1 MVIISLP
8 YWAPISSDMEK
19 RIDPSSCLVVINPV
33 AGNVDLSLVENI
45 LNDRLQLPIDKRYLT
60 IGDDEEDQKAIID
73 LIRRLNAMMV
83 LIAGGD
89 GTISLVANAL
99 HRIDQQLPVVLWP
112 LGTGNVIAKE
122 MGYPLDWR
130 AMADQLADC
139 SFREVKLDA
148 MAIGDTLYLSHLS
161 MGYYA
166 QSLIDVQ
173 RKDKRRQG
181 VWAYL
186 QSFYHQIQGG
196 RSWRFDIE
204 IDGRS
209 YRKRASLIML
219 ANAGAIGIGGLRW
232 GSNISIS
239 DGRINVCV
247 IKTSTLAGYLRF
259 LLNTTTGRAENLESV
274 NYYQARKHIKV
285 QARKKKLYVRGDGEL
300 VGRQSMEVRILP
312 GHLRMWLPIP

>member
-1 MVIISLP
+1 
-8 YWAPISSDMEK
+8 MEK

-33 AGNVDLSLVENI
+33 AGNADLPLIEDF
-45 LNDRLQLPIDKRYLT
+45 LDDRLRLPADNRYLT
-60 IGDDEEDQKAIID
+60 SGDDDKDRQAIID
-73 LIRRLNAMMV
+73 HIRHRSPKVV

-99 HRIDQQLPVVLWP
+99 HQLAQQIPVVLWP

-122 MGYPLDWR
+122 LGYPLNWQ
-130 AMADQLADC
+130 AMAEQLADC
-139 SFREVKLDA
+139 RFRELRLDA
-148 MAIGDTLYLSHLS
+148 MAIGKTLYLSHLS

-166 QSLIDVQ
+166 QSLVDVQ
-173 RKDKRRQG
+173 RKDKRQQG

-186 QSFYHQIQGG
+186 RSFYHQIQRG

-239 DGRINVCV
+239 DGRVNVCV

-259 LLNTTTGRAENLESV
+259 LLNTTSGRAENLESV

-285 QARKKKLYVRGDGEL
+285 QARKKNLYVRGDGEL
-300 VGRQSMEVRILP
+300 VGRQSMDVRILP
-312 GHLRMWLPIP
+312 GHLRTWLPT